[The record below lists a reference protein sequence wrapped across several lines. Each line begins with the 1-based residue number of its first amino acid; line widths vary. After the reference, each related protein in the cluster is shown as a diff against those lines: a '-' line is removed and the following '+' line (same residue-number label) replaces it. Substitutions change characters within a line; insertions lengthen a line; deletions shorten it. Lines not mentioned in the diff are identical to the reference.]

1 MDERRKYQCHKDNC
15 DSQSLHQVCLRF
27 WTIGPKDKRIE
38 LRCTSTIK
46 VCDRHK
52 RQATEYMLSPS
63 NKERIGM
70 GIMKDGLPPPDFSSA
85 EVTFVPLIDGE
96 PVEELRVA

>member
-1 MDERRKYQCHKDNC
+1 MLNRKHFQCSHDNC
-15 DSQSLHQVCLRF
+15 DSPCKHQACVRF
-27 WTIGPKDKRIE
+27 WTIGDKATRIE

-46 VCDRHK
+46 VCDRH
-52 RQATEYMLSPS
+52 RRAATEYLLSPS

-70 GIMKDGLPPPDFSSA
+70 GIMQDGLPPPDFSSA
-85 EVTFVPLIDGE
+85 EVTFVPLVNGE

>member
-1 MDERRKYQCHKDNC
+1 MDRSRYHCHRDGC

-27 WTIGPKDKRIE
+27 WTIGDKATRIE

-52 RQATEYMLSPS
+52 RQATEFILSPG
-63 NKERIGM
+63 NKENIGM
-70 GIMKDGLPPPDFSSA
+70 GIMRDGLPPPDFSSA
-85 EVTFVPLIDGE
+85 EVTFVPLVDGE